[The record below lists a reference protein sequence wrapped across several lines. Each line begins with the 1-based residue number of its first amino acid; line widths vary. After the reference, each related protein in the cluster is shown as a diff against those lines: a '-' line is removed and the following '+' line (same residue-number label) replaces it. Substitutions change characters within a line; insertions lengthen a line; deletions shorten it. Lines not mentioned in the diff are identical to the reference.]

1 MFVPFDGGT
10 PPVHNSASCTK
21 FNGGNCHSARKETMQ
36 ILKSNIDTTDKKAVY
51 KLTKSESQRVQDVE
65 KGVSLPVDK
74 WALYTEKNSKGEE
87 QTVLAIVSGGM
98 KVSTISKTFID
109 SFMKC
114 VELMDGEPFS
124 IVITGGTSKGGRQ
137 YVNCELDCD

>member
-1 MFVPFDGGT
+1 MPERD
-10 PPVHNSASCTK
+10 
-21 FNGGNCHSARKETMQ
+21 TMQ
-36 ILKSNIDTTDKKAVY
+36 ILKSNINTEDKKAVY

-65 KGVSLPVDK
+65 KGVSLHVDK

-87 QTVLAIVSGGM
+87 QTVLAIISGGM

-109 SFMKC
+109 SFMEC
-114 VELMDGEPFS
+114 VELMDDDPFS

>member
-1 MFVPFDGGT
+1 MEIIRT
-10 PPVHNSASCTK
+10 
-21 FNGGNCHSARKETMQ
+21 
-36 ILKSNIDTTDKKAVY
+36 NIDKANKKEVY

-74 WALYTEKNSKGEE
+74 WALYTETKRDKNGNETE

-98 KVSTISKTFID
+98 KISTISQTFIS
-109 SFMKC
+109 SFMEC
-114 VELMDGEPFS
+114 VDLMEGEDFS

-137 YVNCELDCD
+137 YVNCEMDCD